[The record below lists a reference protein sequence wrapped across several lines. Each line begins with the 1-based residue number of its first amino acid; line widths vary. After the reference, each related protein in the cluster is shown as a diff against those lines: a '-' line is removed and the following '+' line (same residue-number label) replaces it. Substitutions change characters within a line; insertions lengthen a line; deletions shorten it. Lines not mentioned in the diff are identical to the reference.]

1 MFGDGTGRINR
12 QMLDDILER
21 DRALTRELGKAP
33 EEDITITMMREA
45 LEYAEEYHGHF
56 PRPSRRNIYC
66 DALGRDA
73 YYEAEDE

>member
-21 DRALTRELGKAP
+21 DRALARELGKVP

-56 PRPSRRNIYC
+56 PRPNRRSIYC

-73 YYEAEDE
+73 YYETEDE

>member
-1 MFGDGTGRINR
+1 MFEDGTGRINR

-21 DRALTRELGKAP
+21 DRALARELGKAP

-45 LEYAEEYHGHF
+45 LEYADEYHGSF

-73 YYEAEDE
+73 YYGAEDE